1 MFSDKINEEYDL
13 EQLVKHFFLYW
24 SILQKNIETYCVRC
38 KKKPENL
45 NLKIFKTKN
54 GRMIIQSKC
63 VESGFKKSRFVN
75 EQEAKILLSNLTIKF
90 QKNPIIKRFALNTV
104 FLGV

>member
-1 MFSDKINEEYDL
+1 MFPDKINEEYDL
-13 EQLVKHFFLYW
+13 EQLEKHFFLYW

-45 NLKIFKTKN
+45 NLNIFKTKN
-54 GRMIIQSKC
+54 GTMIIQSKC
-63 VESGFKKSRFVN
+63 VECGFKKSTFVN
-75 EQEAKILLSNLTIKF
+75 EQEAKVLLSNLTIKF